1 MSYRYSDYDRIS
13 GGAVRR
19 YLARLFLALCVIG
32 VGVGYIGNQVSFLPW
47 ENFTLF
53 FPGWG
58 SLFLIVPAVYF
69 LLRNPWSWFWALCLG
84 GGALILLSKLDVLPM
99 RKALVVVLG
108 VLLILI
114 GLRILL
120 NPLFRRWKMRR
131 MYRRMEKWTHGS
143 FAEVSMS
150 AGDGTDYTVRFGSQ
164 TYDMAGKSFTSA
176 TLEVAFGEMTFDLR
190 EALVQ
195 DNSVIDANCSF
206 GQMTIL
212 LPAGVRAEIAPVC
225 SFGGCENK
233 RKKPKDAGTPTVY
246 INVSCSFGEV
256 EVK

>member
-1 MSYRYSDYDRIS
+1 
-13 GGAVRR
+13 
-19 YLARLFLALCVIG
+19 
-32 VGVGYIGNQVSFLPW
+32 
-47 ENFTLF
+47 
-53 FPGWG
+53 
-58 SLFLIVPAVYF
+58 
-69 LLRNPWSWFWALCLG
+69 
-84 GGALILLSKLDVLPM
+84 
-99 RKALVVVLG
+99 
-108 VLLILI
+108 
-114 GLRILL
+114 
-120 NPLFRRWKMRR
+120 

-206 GQMTIL
+206 GQLTIL